1 MSNRIAAS
9 TTSLHDREA
18 AHASVAPGFA
28 ALLRERTALVHREA
42 ERTGFIADLIRGRA
56 TRVGY
61 ALFLRNLVPVY
72 DALEAALDVMRDR
85 SSDNGCSSAVLSA
98 FVDRRLRR
106 RDALRSD
113 LRAIAGPAWEAD
125 LQLLAATSAYVQA
138 VRSVAGSERL
148 IAHAYARYLGD
159 LSGGQIL
166 QPVLAR
172 NLGLPA
178 EALTFYDFPLVP
190 DIAAPKAAMRAA
202 LDEVNTDGPAAN
214 AIVEEAIAAFRHN
227 IALSLA
233 VQAVAG

>member
-9 TTSLHDREA
+9 TTLHDREA

-85 SSDNGCSSAVLSA
+85 SSDDGCSSAVLSA

-113 LRAIAGPAWEAD
+113 LGAIAGPAWEAD
-125 LQLLAATSAYVQA
+125 LQLLAATGAYVRA
-138 VRSVAGSERL
+138 AAGSERL
-148 IAHAYARYLGD
+148 VAHAYARYLGD

-166 QPVLAR
+166 PPVLAR
-172 NLGLPA
+172 NLDLPA

-190 DIAAPKAAMRAA
+190 DIAAPKAAMRVA
-202 LDEVNTDGPAAN
+202 LDQVGTDGPAAG